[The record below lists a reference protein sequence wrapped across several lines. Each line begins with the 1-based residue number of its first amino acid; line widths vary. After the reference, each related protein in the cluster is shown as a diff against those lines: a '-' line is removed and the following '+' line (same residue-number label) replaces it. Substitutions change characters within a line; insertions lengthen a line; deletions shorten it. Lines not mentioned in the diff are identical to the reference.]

1 MEMIA
6 YQPELSP
13 ALPVVIGNIDYHQY
27 RVTLKR
33 IDQLLRN
40 SGVESSFTRHYLAE
54 AERRG
59 REHAADAGCA
69 YRAPSAKVVARL
81 AEHAVLALRCNIIR
95 ILESNSYRRT
105 SQRLADSPLLQW
117 FCGIN
122 RMDVIKVPSKSSIER
137 YDKSVPESVLREVVN
152 QLTRAA
158 ADVDGQGQS
167 VIGLET
173 PLSLSTL
180 LLDTTCVKANI
191 HFPVDWVL
199 LRDASRTLLKAI
211 VLIRKQGLKNRMTS
225 PADFSKSVNRLC
237 IEMTHT
243 RRRKDGL
250 KHRKRVLR
258 LLKKM
263 SRRIDRHA
271 RRHRNLL
278 ANQWQ
283 QTDLSEDE
291 ARQII
296 ARIDNIR
303 GQLPAAIK
311 QAHERIIGGRRVA
324 NKDKTLSLYESDIYV
339 IVRGKSGSE
348 VEFGNTFLLAEQQAG
363 VIVDWDLLKG
373 SKSDSKLVK
382 GSLGRFGQA
391 FGELP
396 DAVVGDRGFDSP
408 DNRNAPRNAGH
419 PGMYNAICPKSPKAL
434 SERMKETRFC
444 ELQNRRSQS
453 EGRIGIFKNNFLGR
467 LFRSKGF
474 GSRQRDIT
482 WSVLTHNLWV
492 IGRLSQADDNRNR
505 HTQAA

>member
-1 MEMIA
+1 MKMVA

-13 ALPVVIGNIDYHQY
+13 ALPIVVGNIDYHQY
-27 RVTLKR
+27 RSTLQR

-40 SGVESSFTRHYLAE
+40 SGVESSFTRQYLAD

-59 REHAADAGCA
+59 REHAADAGYV
-69 YRAPSAKVVARL
+69 YRIPGAKVVARL
-81 AEHAVLALRCNIIR
+81 EEHAVLALRCNIIR
-95 ILESNSYRRT
+95 ILESNSYRLM

-122 RMDVIKVPSKSSIER
+122 RMDVIKVPSKSTIER
-137 YDKSVPESVLREVVN
+137 YDKAVPELVLREIVN
-152 QLTRAA
+152 RLTRAA
-158 ADVDGQGQS
+158 AGVDKQGQS
-167 VIGLET
+167 VIDLET

-199 LRDASRTLLKAI
+199 LRDAARTLLKAI
-211 VLIRKQGLKNRMTS
+211 ALIRKQGLKNRMAS
-225 PADFSKSVNRLC
+225 PADFAKSVNRLC

-258 LLKKM
+258 LLKKI
-263 SRRIDRHA
+263 SRRIDKHA
-271 RRHRNLL
+271 RKHRDLL
-278 ANQWQ
+278 ESGWG
-283 QTDLSEDE
+283 QTDLGEGE

-296 ARIDNIR
+296 ARIDSIR
-303 GQLPAAIK
+303 AQLPAAIK

-324 NKDKTLSLYESDIYV
+324 NKDKTLSLYEPDINV

-348 VEFGNTFLLAEQQAG
+348 VEFGNTFLLAEQQDG

-373 SKSDSKLVK
+373 SKSDSKLLK
-382 GSLGRFGQA
+382 GSLARFVQA
-391 FGELP
+391 FDRMP
-396 DAVVGDRGFDSP
+396 DAIVGDRGFDSP
-408 DNRNAPRNAGH
+408 ENRNVGS
-419 PGMYNAICPKSPKAL
+419 PGMYNAICPKSPAAM
-434 SERMKETRFC
+434 SDRMKESRFC

-453 EGRIGIFKNNFLGR
+453 EGRIGIFKNNFLGQP
-467 LFRSKGF
+467 FRSKGF
-474 GSRQRDIT
+474 DNRERDIT

-492 IGRLSQADDNRNR
+492 IARLPQYEENQFRLKR
-505 HTQAA
+505 AA